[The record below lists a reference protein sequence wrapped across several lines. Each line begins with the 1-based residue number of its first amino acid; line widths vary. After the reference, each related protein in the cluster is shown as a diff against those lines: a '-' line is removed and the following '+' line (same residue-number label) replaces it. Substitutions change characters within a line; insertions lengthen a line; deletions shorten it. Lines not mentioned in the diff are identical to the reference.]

1 MKTVIAMAYE
11 NANQELVSCKGIY
24 HPEDEEEMLDVLAV
38 SFATGYEKAFEWIKY
53 EDEVPPEGVMLIF
66 KLTKKV
72 EDPKYYVGWAEGERI
87 VFEDGSR
94 IWKTMCLFYG
104 LEWRLLEFN
113 Q

>member
-53 EDEVPPEGVMLIF
+53 EDEVPPEGVMLVF
-66 KLTKKV
+66 KLAKNIEV
-72 EDPKYYVGWAEGERI
+72 PQYHAGRAEKDGVVLGEGYHMKSSACL
-87 VFEDGSR
+87 VF
-94 IWKTMCLFYG
+94 G